1 MFSKGDCAAEKGSGV
16 MSGIYS
22 YRDMKRDLRKLSLK
36 YQGLLKVFWLAKT
49 ADGNRIYGIR
59 LGNPAASKNVVI
71 QASMHGRE
79 WLNTELLIC
88 MVKRCCRRFRIGCY
102 HGKSYQV
109 LFGEVCFWI
118 LPMVNP
124 DGVAVSQY
132 GAEGLR
138 SICLQRLV
146 KELSGKDAKFW
157 KANARGVDLNRNYST
172 GFGASA
178 AKYRGSAEYAGKTP
192 FSERETRALVKL
204 ILKIK
209 PQAVL
214 NYHET
219 GHLIYYKNDSRLV
232 QTVHALTGYKLCKE
246 GQECNGNLGDWLTE
260 RGIDWCTLETCVKV
274 APVCEKQLLHEW
286 KRHRNMLPAIA
297 EMFCQV

>member
-1 MFSKGDCAAEKGSGV
+1 MRR
-16 MSGIYS
+16 IYS
-22 YRDMKRDLRKLSLK
+22 YGDMRRDLQKLSK
-36 YQGLLKVFWLAKT
+36 RYQGFLKVFWLAKT

-59 LGNPAASKNVVI
+59 LGNPSASENVVV

-88 MVKRCCRRFRIGCY
+88 MVKRYCRRYQKAQY
-102 HGKSYQV
+102 HGMRYQE
-109 LFGEVCFWI
+109 LFDQVCFWV

-132 GAEGLR
+132 GVKGLCSVR
-138 SICLQRLV
+138 LQKLV
-146 KELSGKDAKFW
+146 KGLAGKDTKFW

-172 GFGASA
+172 GFGKAT
-178 AKYRGSAEYAGKTP
+178 AKSRGSALYAGTTP

-209 PQAVL
+209 PQMVV

-219 GHLIYYKNDSRLV
+219 GHLIYYKEDSRFV
-232 QTVHALTGYKLCKE
+232 QTVLTLTCYRLFKE
-246 GQECNGNLGDWLTE
+246 GEECNGNLGDWLTE
-260 RGIDWCTLETCVKV
+260 RGIDWCTIETCTGE
-274 APVCEKQLLHEW
+274 APVSRKQLYAEW
-286 KRHRNMLPAIA
+286 KRHRNLFLAIA
-297 EMFCQV
+297 ELWFIS